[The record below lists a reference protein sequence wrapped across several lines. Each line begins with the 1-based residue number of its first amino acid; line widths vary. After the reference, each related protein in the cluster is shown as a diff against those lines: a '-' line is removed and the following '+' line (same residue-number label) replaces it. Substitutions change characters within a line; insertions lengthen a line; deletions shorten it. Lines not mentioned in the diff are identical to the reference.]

1 MRMVRVQVAEVSQ
14 EASSQLQD
22 DDLRLLGRMAAGVVH
37 DLNNYLAV
45 IHANLTLFERMPGER
60 DLLARALDGVS
71 QAGRLT
77 STLLDHVRGQ
87 RQALEEVDFG
97 ALVNRTLALFE
108 RTLPSNIDLEVQIAP
123 DLGPVRGAPTELEQ
137 LVLNLVMNAVDA
149 MPEGGELL
157 VRVLATDGASVYFEI
172 SDTGAGITVEAPTAP
187 EAMAPSTKDGR
198 RVGLGLGIVQR
209 VVDRCGGA
217 LAIAPRR
224 DGSGTTAVIFLPSA

>member
-14 EASSQLQD
+14 EATSQLQD

-45 IHANLTLFERMPGER
+45 IHANLTLLQHAPAER
-60 DLLARALDGVS
+60 DLLARALEGVA

-77 STLLDHVRGQ
+77 ATLLDHVRGEEPP
-87 RQALEEVDFG
+87 LEDVEFG
-97 ALVNRTLALFE
+97 PLVQRTLALFE
-108 RTLPSNIDLEVQIAP
+108 RTLPSNIELEVQIAP
-123 DLGPVRGAPTELEQ
+123 GLGPVRGAPTQLEQ
-137 LVLNLVMNAVDA
+137 LVLNLVVNAVDA
-149 MPEGGELL
+149 MPDGGELV
-157 VRVLATDGASVYFEI
+157 VRVQPTEGAAVYFEI
-172 SDTGAGITVEAPTAP
+172 SDTGTGITVEAPTSP
-187 EAMAPSTKDGR
+187 EVVVPSTKDGR

-224 DGSGTTAVIFLPSA
+224 DGSGTTAIVFLPSA

>member
-1 MRMVRVQVAEVSQ
+1 MRMVRVQVAGVSQ
-14 EASSQLQD
+14 ETSPQLQD

-45 IHANLTLFERMPGER
+45 IHANLTLFEHAPDP
-60 DLLARALDGVS
+60 DLLARALEGVS

-77 STLLDHVRGQ
+77 STLLEHVRGEQ
-87 RQALEEVDFG
+87 QPLEEVDFG
-97 ALVNRTLALFE
+97 PLVKRTLALFE
-108 RTLPSNIDLEVQIAP
+108 RTLPSNIELQVQVAP
-123 DLGPVRGAPTELEQ
+123 ELGPVRGARAELEQ

-157 VRVLATDGASVYFEI
+157 VRVLATDGASVYLEI
-172 SDTGAGITVEAPTAP
+172 SDTGAGITVDAPTAP
-187 EAMAPSTKDGR
+187 DVLAPSTRNGR

-224 DGSGTTAVIFLPSA
+224 DGSGTTAIIFLPSA

>member
-1 MRMVRVQVAEVSQ
+1 MRMVRVQVAGVSQ
-14 EASSQLQD
+14 ETSSQLQE

-45 IHANLTLFERMPGER
+45 IHANLTLFEHAPDP
-60 DLLARALDGVS
+60 DLLSCALEGVS

-77 STLLDHVRGQ
+77 STLLEHVRGAQ
-87 RQALEEVDFG
+87 QPLAEVELG
-97 ALVNRTLALFE
+97 PLVKRTLALFE
-108 RTLPSNIDLEVQIAP
+108 RTLPSNIKLEVQIAP
-123 DLGPVRGAPTELEQ
+123 DLDPVRGARAELEQ

-149 MPEGGELL
+149 MPQGGELL

-172 SDTGAGITVEAPTAP
+172 SDTGAGITIEAPTSP
-187 EAMAPSTKDGR
+187 EAMLPSTRDGR

-224 DGSGTTAVIFLPSA
+224 DGSGTTAIMFLPSA